1 MILIDFNGSPAQA
14 FRHGFLKGLAAP
26 ALLFNVDA
34 VPAPIAVAPLTVP
47 PRTDAE
53 ALAGDWQ
60 RVGDDLRRALA
71 RHGEAV

>member
-14 FRHGFLKGLAAP
+14 FRRGFLKGLAAP
-26 ALLFNVDA
+26 VMLFSAGNF
-34 VPAPIAVAPLTVP
+34 PAPRAAAPLTVP
-47 PRTDAE
+47 ARSDAE

>member
-1 MILIDFNGSPAQA
+1 MFLIDFNTDAAQA

-26 ALLFNVDA
+26 TLLFNVDA

-60 RVGDDLRRALA
+60 RVGADLRTALG
-71 RHGEAV
+71 RYGETV